1 MKATVSYAILG
12 FRGTTMAIKIKGYIC
27 WLSIYGTLQAAPSF
41 EVIQS
46 CKNNNPAN
54 KYVTMTEVE
63 RIGYSI
69 DSEPNC
75 KNQFDTEINGKIYGS
90 ATCEDKPYLIIAD
103 HKVKLESANNYS
115 TNPSIKPTTAIA
127 QVAGWWKI
135 VDSKK
140 QTYLC
145 IESPLSNTGT
155 ASNAYQYF
163 IVADPF
169 NEKKSN
175 YEVSFYFFEKKD

>member
-1 MKATVSYAILG
+1 MYIE
-12 FRGTTMAIKIKGYIC
+12 KI
-27 WLSIYGTLQAAPSF
+27 SIYLGSLFIFGILHAMPPV

-54 KYVTMTEVE
+54 KSVIMTEIE
-63 RIGYSI
+63 GIGYNK

-75 KNQFDTEINGKIYGS
+75 KNQFDTEIDGKFYGS
-90 ATCEDKPYLIIAD
+90 VTCDDKPYLIIAD
-103 HKVKLESANNYS
+103 HKVELESANNYS
-115 TNPSIKPTTAIA
+115 TNPAIKPTTAIA

-135 VDSKK
+135 IDSKK
-140 QTYLC
+140 HSYIC

-163 IVADPF
+163 IVEDPF
-169 NEKKSN
+169 NLKKSN
-175 YEVSFYFFEKKD
+175 YDVFFYFFEKNE